1 MAEAA
6 FRLQRFYQLFERQVL
21 MGLGFQGTL
30 LDLGQ
35 QLLEGHLPVQVGLE
49 HLGVDEEAN
58 QTLGF
63 QAIAVGDRHPD
74 TDLGLAAVAVQQR
87 LERRQQKHEQSH
99 VLALGKCLELGHQGV
114 VQMYPPTR
122 TAMALHRRAR
132 VVQGQFQ
139 HRVFGAQACTPVIEL
154 ALFLPGRHPI
164 ALPHGIVGVL
174 DR

>member
-1 MAEAA
+1 M
-6 FRLQRFYQLFERQVL
+6 
-21 MGLGFQGTL
+21 
-30 LDLGQ
+30 
-35 QLLEGHLPVQVGLE
+35 QVGLE

-74 TDLGLAAVAVQQR
+74 ADLGLAAVAVQQR
-87 LERRQQKHEQSH
+87 LERRQQEHEQSH
-99 VLALGKCLELGHQGV
+99 VLALGECLELGHQGV
-114 VQMYPPTR
+114 IQVYTPTR
-122 TAMALHRRAR
+122 TALALHRRAR

-139 HRVFGAQACTPVIEL
+139 HRVFGAQARTPVIEL